1 MAIATDQVFA
11 HTDALVKTWG
21 FTVATPKYTLAVQ
34 GGVVGVSLT
43 PTTGL
48 AGVDEI
54 EVGPYKVSRP
64 KPAGVGNDKATAIG
78 TFAAGV
84 AVDGTFTFTGVV
96 STGTT
101 PAPTSTAQGTP
112 VFVTGAG
119 ELTLVATS
127 NTRVGVVNYPATYNK
142 AAGVLPIA
150 IGV

>member
-1 MAIATDQVFA
+1 MAIATDQVFS

-21 FTVATPKYTLAVQ
+21 FAAATPKYTLAVQ

-43 PTTGL
+43 PTTGIV
-48 AGVDEI
+48 APNITDI
-54 EVGPYKVSRP
+54 GPYKVNAP
-64 KPAGVGNDKATAIG
+64 IAAGVGNDKATAIG

-96 STGTT
+96 STGST
-101 PAPTSTAQGTP
+101 PAPPSTAQGIP
-112 VFVTGAG
+112 VFVTAAG
-119 ELTLVATS
+119 ELTLVATG

-142 AAGVLPIA
+142 AAGKLPIA